1 MQSKGKGWGKGS
13 GGERLVV
20 VVGLVVVRLLD
31 RHEQITGLQCVA
43 HRHRDAGHN
52 TVDRRRADCLH
63 FHRRENNHGI
73 TGTFPCALCYLE
85 NAQAFPNCYAN
96 SGNPELVAPCG
107 TTGCCDLEDGAAWD
121 DAACL
126 TVEELLARAE
136 RAEARAE
143 LAEKEP
149 DSCRCDGK
157 GGSIAIIIPVV
168 IAAVLL
174 VAAVL
179 YLVRKRVVAALQLH
193 RQSSMPTI
201 GGDDEAEVE
210 A

>member
-1 MQSKGKGWGKGS
+1 M
-13 GGERLVV
+13 
-20 VVGLVVVRLLD
+20 D
-31 RHEQITGLQCVA
+31 
-43 HRHRDAGHN
+43 
-52 TVDRRRADCLH
+52 
-63 FHRRENNHGI
+63 
-73 TGTFPCALCYLE
+73 
-85 NAQAFPNCYAN
+85 
-96 SGNPELVAPCG
+96 
-107 TTGCCDLEDGAAWD
+107 CCDLGNGAA
-121 DAACL
+121 CP

-136 RAEARAE
+136 RAEARA
-143 LAEKEP
+143 

-174 VAAVL
+174 LAAIL
-179 YLVRKRVVAALQLH
+179 YLVRKRRVAARQPH